1 MTYENIKLKKHDKFG
16 EGEKESVID
25 PFLKSFIEKLA
36 LKYPQWT
43 FEEVYAT
50 TNHNTK
56 THEAYRFNVVDKR
69 EVLGTI
75 DKEYTSNGGWRYCVD
90 NHRINGVRERGR
102 GMKTIH
108 EDKALKHVGKF
119 FGKKNVNEKFTE
131 ATQVIGSVLGQV
143 HNQKR
148 WDLSH
153 KWGALESHTQKFI
166 HDNYAMFTSTV
177 VADIKQPSDITNL
190 EKLPFAIAEFSS
202 VDAMQEALRK
212 GDAYIVFIDGLNY
225 SIQKGKDPLEI
236 KASEELPDF
245 MRRAVGLLKLVEDN
259 QVIDGVGVRA
269 NETTFL
275 VMPNNVS

>member
-1 MTYENIKLKKHDKFG
+1 MTYANIELKEHDRWGKG
-16 EGEKESVID
+16 LVKSTID
-25 PFLKSFIEKLA
+25 PFMKEFIEQLA

-43 FEEVYAT
+43 FVENAMTSNMGNNTYEV
-50 TNHNTK
+50 HSFK
-56 THEAYRFNVVDKR
+56 VMDKR
-69 EVLGTI
+69 EVLGTLT
-75 DKEYTSNGGWRYCVD
+75 KEWASGGARYCVD
-90 NHRINGVRERGR
+90 NHRIASMRERGS

-108 EDKALKHVGKF
+108 MDKAIKHVNKL

-131 ATQVIGSVLGQV
+131 ARQVISTALGHI

-148 WDLSH
+148 WDLNH
-153 KWGALESHTQKFI
+153 KWEGVKDQAQRFI
-166 HDNYAMFTSTV
+166 VDNYAQFASSVTDTKV
-177 VADIKQPSDITNL
+177 THNV
-190 EKLPFAIAEFSS
+190 EKLPSSFAEFNS
-202 VDAMQEALRK
+202 VDAMQNALQK
-212 GDAYIVFIDGLNY
+212 GDAYLVFIDGLNY
-225 SIQKGKDPLEI
+225 SVQKGKDPLEV

>member
-1 MTYENIKLKKHDKFG
+1 MTYENIKLQKHNMFG
-16 EGEKESVID
+16 DGERESVID

-43 FEEVYAT
+43 FEECNCN
-50 TNHNTK
+50 TNHSTK
-56 THEAYRFNVVDKR
+56 TYEAYRFKVLDKR

-75 DKEYTSNGGWRYCVD
+75 DKEYIHGGGGWRYCVD
-90 NHRINGVRERGR
+90 NDRINGVRERGR

-108 EDKALKHVGKF
+108 EDKAIKHVGKF

-131 ATQVIGSVLGQV
+131 ATKVISSSLGHI

-153 KWGALESHTQKFI
+153 KWEGLKDHAQKFI
-166 HDNYAMFTSTV
+166 VENYAQFASSVTDTKATHNV
-177 VADIKQPSDITNL
+177 EQLPSSL
-190 EKLPFAIAEFSS
+190 AEFNS
-202 VDAMQEALRK
+202 VDAMQNALRL
-212 GDAYIVFIDGLNY
+212 GDAYLVFIDGVNY

-275 VMPNNVS
+275 VMPNNVR

>member
-16 EGEKESVID
+16 EGEKESIID

-43 FEEVYAT
+43 FEEVYNTA
-50 TNHNTK
+50 NHNNK
-56 THEAYRFNVVDKR
+56 TYEAYRFNVVDKR

-75 DKEYTSNGGWRYCVD
+75 DKEYTTNGGWRFCVD

-131 ATQVIGSVLGQV
+131 ATQVIGGALGHI

-153 KWGALESHTQKFI
+153 KWDALQEHAQKFI
-166 HDNYAMFTSTV
+166 HDNYAMFASTV
-177 VADIKQPSDITNL
+177 AGDKKPSDNL
-190 EKLPFAIAEFSS
+190 EKLPSAIAEFSS

-212 GDAYIVFIDGLNY
+212 GDAYIVFIDGVNY

-259 QVIDGVGVRA
+259 QVIEGVGVRA

>member
-16 EGEKESVID
+16 EGEKESIID

-43 FEEVYAT
+43 FEEDHHTAI
-50 TNHNTK
+50 HNTK
-56 THEAYRFNVVDKR
+56 TYEAYRFKVLDKR

-75 DKEYTSNGGWRYCVD
+75 DKEYIHGGGGYRYCVD
-90 NHRINGVRERGR
+90 NDRINGVRERGR

-108 EDKALKHVGKF
+108 EDKAIKHVGKF

-131 ATQVIGSVLGQV
+131 ATKVISSSLGHI

-148 WDLSH
+148 WDLTH
-153 KWGALESHTQKFI
+153 KWDAVKDHAQQFI
-166 HDNYAMFTSTV
+166 VENYAQFASGVTDTK
-177 VADIKQPSDITNL
+177 VASKLEQLPSCY
-190 EKLPFAIAEFSS
+190 AEFNS
-202 VDAMQEALRK
+202 VDAMQNALQK
-212 GDAYIVFIDGLNY
+212 GDAYIVFIDGVNY
-225 SIQKGKDPLEI
+225 SIQKGKDPLAI

>member
-1 MTYENIKLKKHDKFG
+1 MTYKNIKLKKHDNFG
-16 EGEKESVID
+16 MGEAESTID
-25 PFLKSFIEKLA
+25 PFLKGFIEKLA

-43 FEEVYAT
+43 FEETQCT
-50 TNHNTK
+50 TNHATK
-56 THEAYRFNVVDKR
+56 TYEAYRFNIVDKR

-75 DKEYTSNGGWRYCVD
+75 DKDYVGNGDYRFRID
-90 NHRINGVRERGR
+90 NHRISSMRERGS

-119 FGKKNVNEKFTE
+119 FGKKNVSEKFTE
-131 ATQVIGSVLGQV
+131 ATQVMSNTLG
-143 HNQKR
+143 HIHDQKR

-153 KWGALESHTQKFI
+153 KWDKVQSHAQQFI
-166 HDNYAMFTSTV
+166 VENYAQFVIGVTDKTLTTSLE
-177 VADIKQPSDITNL
+177 QLPSCH
-190 EKLPFAIAEFSS
+190 AEFSS
-202 VDAMQEALRK
+202 VDAMQEALRL
-212 GDAYIVFIDGLNY
+212 GDAYIVFIDGVNY

-245 MRRAVGLLKLVEDN
+245 IRRAVGLLKLVEDN

-275 VMPNNVS
+275 IMPNNVS

>member
-1 MTYENIKLKKHDKFG
+1 MTYANIELKEHDRWGKG
-16 EGEKESVID
+16 LVKSTID
-25 PFLKSFIEKLA
+25 PFMKDFIEQLA

-43 FEEVYAT
+43 FVENSVTSNMSNNTYEV
-50 TNHNTK
+50 HSFK
-56 THEAYRFNVVDKR
+56 VMDKR
-69 EVLGTI
+69 EVLGTLT
-75 DKEYTSNGGWRYCVD
+75 KEWASGGARYCVD
-90 NHRINGVRERGR
+90 NHRIASMRERGS

-108 EDKALKHVGKF
+108 MDKAIKHVNKL

-131 ATQVIGSVLGQV
+131 ARQVISTALGHI

-148 WDLSH
+148 WDLNH
-153 KWGALESHTQKFI
+153 KWEGVKDQAQRFI
-166 HDNYAMFTSTV
+166 VDNYAQFASSVTDTKV
-177 VADIKQPSDITNL
+177 THNV
-190 EKLPFAIAEFSS
+190 EKLPSSFAEFNS
-202 VDAMQEALRK
+202 VDAMQNALQK
-212 GDAYIVFIDGLNY
+212 GDAYLVFIDGLNY
-225 SIQKGKDPLEI
+225 SVQKGKDPLEV

>member
-1 MTYENIKLKKHDKFG
+1 MTYANIELKEHDRWGKG
-16 EGEKESVID
+16 LVKSTID
-25 PFLKSFIEKLA
+25 PFMKDFIEQLA

-43 FEEVYAT
+43 FVENAMTSNMGNNTYEV
-50 TNHNTK
+50 HSFK
-56 THEAYRFNVVDKR
+56 VMDKR
-69 EVLGTI
+69 EVLGTLT
-75 DKEYTSNGGWRYCVD
+75 KEWASGGARYCVD
-90 NHRINGVRERGR
+90 NHRIASMRERGS

-108 EDKALKHVGKF
+108 MDKAIKHVNKL

-131 ATQVIGSVLGQV
+131 AKQVISTALGHI

-153 KWGALESHTQKFI
+153 KWEGLKDHAQKFI
-166 HDNYAMFTSTV
+166 VDNYAQFASSVTDTKV
-177 VADIKQPSDITNL
+177 THNVEQLPSCY
-190 EKLPFAIAEFSS
+190 AEFSS
-202 VDAMQEALRK
+202 VDVMQNALQK
-212 GDAYIVFIDGLNY
+212 GDAYLVFIDGLNY
-225 SIQKGKDPLEI
+225 SVQKGKDPLEV

-259 QVIDGVGVRA
+259 QVIAGVGVRA

>member
-43 FEEVYAT
+43 FEEVYCT
-50 TNHNTK
+50 TNNSTK
-56 THEAYRFNVVDKR
+56 TYEAYRFNIVDKR

-75 DKEYTSNGGWRYCVD
+75 DKDYISGGGWRYCVD
-90 NHRINGVRERGR
+90 NHRISSMRERGS

-108 EDKALKHVGKF
+108 EDKAIKHVGKF

-131 ATQVIGSVLGQV
+131 ATLAIVNAVGNI

-153 KWGALESHTQKFI
+153 KWDALSTHTQKFI
-166 HDNYAMFTSTV
+166 YDNYAQFTS
-177 VADIKQPSDITNL
+177 SITDTSVSANV
-190 EKLPFAIAEFSS
+190 EKLPSVIAEFSS
-202 VDAMQEALRK
+202 VDAMQDALRK

-236 KASEELPDF
+236 KTSEELPDF

-275 VMPNNVS
+275 VAPNNVS

>member
-16 EGEKESVID
+16 EGEKESIID

-43 FEEVYAT
+43 FVEAGVTSVMADKVYHA
-50 TNHNTK
+50 H
-56 THEAYRFNVVDKR
+56 RFDIKDKR
-69 EVLGTI
+69 ETLGSI
-75 DKEYTSNGGWRYCVD
+75 DKDYCNSGYRFRID
-90 NHRINGVRERGR
+90 NHRIQGMRERGN

-108 EDKALKHVGKF
+108 LNKALKHVDKF

-131 ATQVIGSVLGQV
+131 ATKVISNAVGHI

-153 KWGALESHTQKFI
+153 KWDRVQSHAQKFI
-166 HDNYAMFTSTV
+166 VENYAQFVSEVTDNK
-177 VADIKQPSDITNL
+177 VANTLEQLPSCY
-190 EKLPFAIAEFSS
+190 AEYSS
-202 VDAMQEALRK
+202 VDAMQDALQK

-236 KASEELPDF
+236 KSSEELPDF

-259 QVIDGVGVRA
+259 QVIDGVGARA

>member
-43 FEEVYAT
+43 FEEEHC
-50 TNHNTK
+50 NNKHDTK
-56 THEAYRFNVVDKR
+56 TYEAYRFKVVDKR
-69 EVLGTI
+69 EVLGII
-75 DKEYTSNGGWRYCVD
+75 DKEYIHGGGGWRYCVD
-90 NHRINGVRERGR
+90 NDRINGVRERGR

-108 EDKALKHVGKF
+108 EDKAIKHVGKF
-119 FGKKNVNEKFTE
+119 FGRKNANEKFTE
-131 ATQVIGSVLGQV
+131 AKQVISTTLNNV

-153 KWGALESHTQKFI
+153 KWDRIQSHAQKFVI
-166 HDNYAMFTSTV
+166 ENYAQFSSAVTDTTNTVSTSLEEF
-177 VADIKQPSDITNL
+177 PSCY
-190 EKLPFAIAEFSS
+190 AEFNS
-202 VDAMQEALRK
+202 VDAMQDALQK
-212 GDAYIVFIDGLNY
+212 GDAYLVFIDGLNY
-225 SIQKGKDPLEI
+225 SVQKGKDPLEI

-259 QVIDGVGVRA
+259 QVIAGVGVRA

>member
-1 MTYENIKLKKHDKFG
+1 MTYANIELKKHDRLG
-16 EGEKESVID
+16 EGIERQSIID
-25 PFLKSFIEKLA
+25 PFLKDLVEQLA

-43 FEEVYAT
+43 FVEASCTSMASDKVYHA
-50 TNHNTK
+50 H
-56 THEAYRFNVVDKR
+56 RFDIKDKR
-69 EVLGTI
+69 ETLGTI
-75 DKEYTSNGGWRYCVD
+75 DKDYCNSGYRFRID
-90 NHRINGVRERGR
+90 NHRIQGMRERGN

-108 EDKALKHVGKF
+108 LNKALKHVDKF

-131 ATQVIGSVLGQV
+131 ATQVISTTLGNV

-153 KWGALESHTQKFI
+153 KWERVQSHAQKFVI
-166 HDNYAMFTSTV
+166 ENYAQFASTV
-177 VADIKQPSDITNL
+177 SDKTVAPSL
-190 EKLPFAIAEFSS
+190 EQLPTSFAEFRS
-202 VDAMQEALRK
+202 VDAMQEALQK

-225 SIQKGKDPLEI
+225 SVKKGKDPLEV

>member
-1 MTYENIKLKKHDKFG
+1 MTYENIKLKKHDMFG
-16 EGEKESVID
+16 EGEKESIID

-43 FEEVYAT
+43 FEEVNVST
-50 TNHNTK
+50 DRTK
-56 THEAYRFNVVDKR
+56 KIYEAYRFNVVDKR

-75 DKEYTSNGGWRYCVD
+75 DKEYVNGGGWRYCVD

-131 ATQVIGSVLGQV
+131 ASTTIINAVGSI

-148 WDLSH
+148 WELSH
-153 KWGALESHTQKFI
+153 KWDALSTYTQKFI
-166 HDNYAMFTSTV
+166 YDHYAMFASSVTDKS
-177 VADIKQPSDITNL
+177 VAPSL
-190 EKLPFAIAEFSS
+190 EKLPSCMAEFNS
-202 VDAMQEALRK
+202 VDSMQEALRK

-259 QVIDGVGVRA
+259 QVIDGVGIRA

-275 VMPNNVS
+275 VAPNNVS

>member
-1 MTYENIKLKKHDKFG
+1 
-16 EGEKESVID
+16 
-25 PFLKSFIEKLA
+25 
-36 LKYPQWT
+36 
-43 FEEVYAT
+43 
-50 TNHNTK
+50 
-56 THEAYRFNVVDKR
+56 VDKR
-69 EVLGTI
+69 EVLGII
-75 DKEYTSNGGWRYCVD
+75 DKEYVNGGGYRYCVD

-131 ATQVIGSVLGQV
+131 ATQVIGNALGHV

-153 KWGALESHTQKFI
+153 KWDALENHAQKFI
-166 HDNYAMFTSTV
+166 YDNYAMFASTV
-177 VADIKQPSDITNL
+177 AGDKKPSDNL
-190 EKLPFAIAEFSS
+190 EKLPSAIAEFSS
-202 VDAMQEALRK
+202 VDAMQEALRL
-212 GDAYIVFIDGLNY
+212 GDAYIVFIDGVNY

>member
-16 EGEKESVID
+16 DGEKESIID

-43 FEEVYAT
+43 FEEEHC
-50 TNHNTK
+50 NNKHDTK
-56 THEAYRFNVVDKR
+56 TYEAYRFKVLDKR

-75 DKEYTSNGGWRYCVD
+75 DKEYIHGGGGWRYCVD
-90 NHRINGVRERGR
+90 NDRINGVRERGR

-108 EDKALKHVGKF
+108 EDKAIKHVGKF
-119 FGKKNVNEKFTE
+119 FGKKNVNEKFIE
-131 ATQVIGSVLGQV
+131 ATKVINSSLGQI

-153 KWGALESHTQKFI
+153 KWDRVQSHAQKFVI
-166 HDNYAMFTSTV
+166 ENYAQFVSVVTDNKLANTLEELPSCFT
-177 VADIKQPSDITNL
+177 QYN
-190 EKLPFAIAEFSS
+190 S
-202 VDAMQEALRK
+202 VDAMANALQK
-212 GDAYIVFIDGLNY
+212 GDAYIVFIDGVNY
-225 SIQKGKDPLEI
+225 SIQKGKDPLAI
-236 KASEELPDF
+236 KTSEELPDF

-259 QVIDGVGVRA
+259 QVIDGVGARA

>member
-16 EGEKESVID
+16 EGEQESIID
-25 PFLKSFIEKLA
+25 PFLKSFVEKLA

-43 FEEVYAT
+43 FEEVHNTA
-50 TNHNTK
+50 NHNNK
-56 THEAYRFNVVDKR
+56 TVEAYRFNVVDKR

-75 DKEYTSNGGWRYCVD
+75 DKEYTSNGGWQFCVD

-131 ATQVIGSVLGQV
+131 ASTTIINAVGSI

-153 KWGALESHTQKFI
+153 KWDALSTHTQKFV
-166 HDNYAMFTSTV
+166 HDNYAQFVS
-177 VADIKQPSDITNL
+177 SITDTKANNLHSL
-190 EKLPFAIAEFSS
+190 EKLPSAIAEFSS
-202 VDAMQEALRK
+202 VDAMQEALRL
-212 GDAYIVFIDGLNY
+212 GDAYIVFIDGVNY
-225 SIQKGKDPLEI
+225 SIQKGKDPLEM

-259 QVIDGVGVRA
+259 QVIDGVGIRA
-269 NETTFL
+269 SETTFL

>member
-43 FEEVYAT
+43 FEESYCNN
-50 TNHNTK
+50 NHNDK
-56 THEAYRFNVVDKR
+56 TYEAYRFNVVDKR

-75 DKEYTSNGGWRYCVD
+75 DKEYINGGGGWRYCVD

-131 ATQVIGSVLGQV
+131 ATQVISGALGHI

-153 KWGALESHTQKFI
+153 KWERVQSHAQKFI
-166 HDNYAMFTSTV
+166 VENYAQFASGITDSKIV
-177 VADIKQPSDITNL
+177 TNL
-190 EKLPFAIAEFSS
+190 EQLPSSFAEYNS
-202 VDAMQEALRK
+202 VDAMQNALQK

>member
-1 MTYENIKLKKHDKFG
+1 MTYANIELKEHDRWGKG
-16 EGEKESVID
+16 LVKSTID
-25 PFLKSFIEKLA
+25 PFMKDFIEQLA

-43 FEEVYAT
+43 FVENAMTSNMGNNTYEV
-50 TNHNTK
+50 HSFK
-56 THEAYRFNVVDKR
+56 VMDKR
-69 EVLGTI
+69 EVLGTLT
-75 DKEYTSNGGWRYCVD
+75 KEWASGGARYCVD
-90 NHRINGVRERGR
+90 NHRIASMRERGS

-108 EDKALKHVGKF
+108 MDKAIKHVNKL

-131 ATQVIGSVLGQV
+131 ATQVISTALSHI

-153 KWGALESHTQKFI
+153 KWEGVKDHAQKFI
-166 HDNYAMFTSTV
+166 VENYAQFASSVTDTK
-177 VADIKQPSDITNL
+177 ATHNL
-190 EKLPFAIAEFSS
+190 EKLPSSYAEFSS
-202 VDAMQEALRK
+202 VDAIQNALRL

-225 SIQKGKDPLEI
+225 SVQKGKDPLEV

>member
-1 MTYENIKLKKHDKFG
+1 MTYANIELKEHDRFG
-16 EGEKESVID
+16 DGIKRQSIID
-25 PFLKSFIEKLA
+25 PFLKDLVEQLA

-43 FEEVYAT
+43 FVEAGVTSMMADKVYHA
-50 TNHNTK
+50 H
-56 THEAYRFNVVDKR
+56 RFDIKDKR
-69 EVLGTI
+69 ETLGSI
-75 DKEYTSNGGWRYCVD
+75 DKDYCNSGYRFRID
-90 NHRINGVRERGR
+90 NHRIQGMRERGN

-108 EDKALKHVGKF
+108 LNKALKHVDKF

-131 ATQVIGSVLGQV
+131 ATQVISTTLGNV

-153 KWGALESHTQKFI
+153 KWERVQSHAQNFVI
-166 HDNYAMFTSTV
+166 ENYAQFASTITADKALAPSLEQLPTS
-177 VADIKQPSDITNL
+177 
-190 EKLPFAIAEFSS
+190 FAEFRS
-202 VDAMQEALRK
+202 VDAMQNALRL

-225 SIQKGKDPLEI
+225 SVKKGKDPLEV

>member
-43 FEEVYAT
+43 FEEVYNTAI
-50 TNHNTK
+50 HSTK
-56 THEAYRFNVVDKR
+56 TYEAYKFNVVDKR
-69 EVLGTI
+69 EVLGSI

-131 ATQVIGSVLGQV
+131 ASTTIINAVGSI

-153 KWGALESHTQKFI
+153 KWDALKDHAQQFI
-166 HDNYAMFTSTV
+166 VENYAQFASGVTDTTV
-177 VADIKQPSDITNL
+177 ASKLEQLPSCH
-190 EKLPFAIAEFSS
+190 AEFSS
-202 VDAMQEALRK
+202 VDAMQEALRL
-212 GDAYIVFIDGLNY
+212 GDAYIVFIDGVNY

-236 KASEELPDF
+236 KASEEMPDF

-259 QVIDGVGVRA
+259 QVIDGVGARA

>member
-43 FEEVYAT
+43 FEEAYCNNIGA
-50 TNHNTK
+50 TK
-56 THEAYRFNVVDKR
+56 TYEAYRFNVVDKR

-75 DKEYTSNGGWRYCVD
+75 DKEYTSNGGWRYCID

-119 FGKKNVNEKFTE
+119 FSKKNMNEKFTE
-131 ATQVIGSVLGQV
+131 ATQVMHNALGNV
-143 HNQKR
+143 HNQKK

-153 KWGALESHTQKFI
+153 KWDRVQSDAQKFI
-166 HDNYAMFTSTV
+166 VENYAQFASGITDKTV
-177 VADIKQPSDITNL
+177 ATNL
-190 EKLPFAIAEFSS
+190 EQLPSCFTQFNS
-202 VDAMQEALRK
+202 VDAMQNALQK

-225 SIQKGKDPLEI
+225 SIKKGKDPLEI
-236 KASEELPDF
+236 KTSEELPDF

-259 QVIDGVGVRA
+259 QAIDGVGVRA

>member
-1 MTYENIKLKKHDKFG
+1 MTYENIKLKKHDMFG

-43 FEEVYAT
+43 FEEVNVST
-50 TNHNTK
+50 DRTK
-56 THEAYRFNVVDKR
+56 KIYEAYRFNVVDKR

-75 DKEYTSNGGWRYCVD
+75 DKEYVNGGGWRYCVD

-131 ATQVIGSVLGQV
+131 ASTTIINAVGSI

-148 WDLSH
+148 WELSH
-153 KWGALESHTQKFI
+153 KWDALSTYTQKFI
-166 HDNYAMFTSTV
+166 YDHYAMFASSVTDKS
-177 VADIKQPSDITNL
+177 VAPSL
-190 EKLPFAIAEFSS
+190 EKLPSCMAEFNS
-202 VDAMQEALRK
+202 VDSMQEALRK

-259 QVIDGVGVRA
+259 QVIDGVGIRA

-275 VMPNNVS
+275 VAPNNVS

>member
-1 MTYENIKLKKHDKFG
+1 MTYENIKLKKHDMFG

-36 LKYPQWT
+36 LKYPQWV
-43 FEEVYAT
+43 FEEANISTDRTNKVY
-50 TNHNTK
+50 
-56 THEAYRFNVVDKR
+56 EAYRFNVVDKR

-75 DKEYTSNGGWRYCVD
+75 DKEYIHSGGGYRYCVD

-108 EDKALKHVGKF
+108 EDKAIKHVGKF

-131 ATQVIGSVLGQV
+131 ATQIIGGALGHI

-153 KWGALESHTQKFI
+153 KWDALENHAQKFI
-166 HDNYAMFTSTV
+166 HDNYAMFVSAVEVTTNKV
-177 VADIKQPSDITNL
+177 KDNL
-190 EKLPFAIAEFSS
+190 EKLPSAIAEFSS
-202 VDAMQEALRK
+202 VDAMQEALRL
-212 GDAYIVFIDGLNY
+212 GDAYIVFIDGVNY

-236 KASEELPDF
+236 KTSEELPDF

-269 NETTFL
+269 SETTFL